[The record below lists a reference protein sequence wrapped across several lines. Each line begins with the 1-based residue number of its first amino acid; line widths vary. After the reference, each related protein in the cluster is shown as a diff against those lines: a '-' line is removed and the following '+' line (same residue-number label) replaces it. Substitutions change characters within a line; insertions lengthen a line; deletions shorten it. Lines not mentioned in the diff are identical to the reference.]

1 MSLTGSVLG
10 GMWHIGQMLGEG
22 ACGKVYEVTNGHQAV
37 GYNLVAKVIPLPPA
51 KLKGKALYRKLT
63 PAGVAEQVEQQG
75 KKAAASFGDFV
86 GTFRAAMAERE
97 AELRTELNIPATND

>member
-1 MSLTGSVLG
+1 MRNLFWLLVGVGLTVF
-10 GMWHIGQMLGEG
+10 
-22 ACGKVYEVTNGHQAV
+22 VVV
-37 GYNLVAKVIPLPPA
+37 
-51 KLKGKALYRKLT
+51 KGKELYRKLT

>member
-1 MSLTGSVLG
+1 MRNLFWLLVGVGLTVF
-10 GMWHIGQMLGEG
+10 
-22 ACGKVYEVTNGHQAV
+22 VV
-37 GYNLVAKVIPLPPA
+37 
-51 KLKGKALYRKLT
+51 LKGKELYRKLT

>member
-1 MSLTGSVLG
+1 MRNLFWLFVGVGLTVF
-10 GMWHIGQMLGEG
+10 
-22 ACGKVYEVTNGHQAV
+22 VV
-37 GYNLVAKVIPLPPA
+37 
-51 KLKGKALYRKLT
+51 LKGKELYRRLT

>member
-1 MSLTGSVLG
+1 VRNLFWLLVGVGLTVL
-10 GMWHIGQMLGEG
+10 
-22 ACGKVYEVTNGHQAV
+22 VVV
-37 GYNLVAKVIPLPPA
+37 
-51 KLKGKALYRKLT
+51 KGKELYRKLT

>member
-1 MSLTGSVLG
+1 MRNLFWLLVGVGLTVL
-10 GMWHIGQMLGEG
+10 
-22 ACGKVYEVTNGHQAV
+22 VVV
-37 GYNLVAKVIPLPPA
+37 
-51 KLKGKALYRKLT
+51 KGKELYRKLT